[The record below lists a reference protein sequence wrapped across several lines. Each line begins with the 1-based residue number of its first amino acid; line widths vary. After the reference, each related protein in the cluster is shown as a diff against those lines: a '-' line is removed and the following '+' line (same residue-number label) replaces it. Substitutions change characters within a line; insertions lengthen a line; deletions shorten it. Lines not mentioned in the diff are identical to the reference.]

1 MNIGPE
7 LHPRVTVLIPTRN
20 RSQLLR
26 RAIASVAGQTFKQW
40 ELVIS
45 DNASTDDTEVSV
57 EQLRAEDARI
67 RYFRH
72 PENIGMLGNWASL
85 IGRADKEY
93 FCVLSDDDIL
103 LPRFLETAVN
113 ALDLDHELGM
123 CFGRTSIIDN
133 QGLHYGYAPSE
144 MRPGRYAVGSGAA
157 AMVRA
162 QHPASTGTLF
172 RTAAVGS
179 VGGFDSSAH
188 YVADLDIMLRVASS
202 RPVLFVGDE
211 FAFHIA
217 HAGNSFKDG
226 ASWFPGLLALL
237 KNMQTAEKLS
247 NPQKEEIARCLI
259 VNSVFPFALQ
269 FIRCPFSTWRGSNW
283 RCAIE
288 CMANTPHPW
297 SIVAML
303 PGYLMKRTLSFSLRK
318 VREFYSVVSG
328 SPHAAAKGQLH
339 PSAEGLL

>member
-1 MNIGPE
+1 MWPE
-7 LHPRVTVLIPTRN
+7 MKPRVTVLIPTRN

-57 EQLRAEDARI
+57 EQYREADPRI

-113 ALDLDHELGM
+113 ALDRDGELGM
-123 CFGRTSIIDN
+123 CFGRTAIIDN
-133 QGLHYGYAPSE
+133 DGVLSVYAPSE
-144 MRPGRYAVGSGAA
+144 MKVGRYAAGNGAI
-157 AMVRA
+157 AMVKA

-172 RTAAVGS
+172 RTSAVHS
-179 VGGFDSSAH
+179 AGGFDHSAH

-202 RPVLFVGDE
+202 CPVLFVGDE
-211 FAFHIA
+211 VAFHIA

-226 ASWFPGLLALL
+226 SSWFPGLLALL
-237 KNMQTAEKLS
+237 ENVQKEGTLS
-247 NPQKEEIARCLI
+247 KPQKEEITRCLA
-259 VNSVFPFALQ
+259 VNSIFPLALQ
-269 FIRCPFSTWRGSNW
+269 FIRSPFSTWNTSSW
-283 RCAIE
+283 RCAMQCI
-288 CMANTPHPW
+288 ANTPRPW
-297 SIVAML
+297 WIVAMF
-303 PGYLMKRTLSFSLRK
+303 PGYLMKRALSFSLRK

-328 SPHAAAKGQLH
+328 SARATAKGRLH